1 MYTLELLAQIVHTVQ
16 ALDKMVAAIQE
27 QVLAVVPAQAVAQ
40 PISVLLLVIGQ
51 KDYQA
56 VSLLLLAV
64 AAVVCIAAV
73 ATVVP
78 WLAVTPID
86 SLEGPKQKPEI
97 VVDLASVV
105 HLRLMAAVAAA
116 AGTAAAHPA
125 EAVLAMSVMTL
136 AEAEALRTCL
146 VSPVVK

>member
-16 ALDKMVAAIQE
+16 ALDTMVAAIQE
-27 QVLAVVPAQAVAQ
+27 QVLEEVPAQAVVQ
-40 PISVLLLVIGQ
+40 PIFVLLLVIGQ

-56 VSLLLLAV
+56 VSLLLLEV
-64 AAVVCIAAV
+64 AAVVCIAVV
-73 ATVVP
+73 ATAVP

-105 HLRLMAAVAAA
+105 HLRLMVAVEAA

-136 AEAEALRTCL
+136 AEAAVPPICL
-146 VSPVVK
+146 VSRVVK